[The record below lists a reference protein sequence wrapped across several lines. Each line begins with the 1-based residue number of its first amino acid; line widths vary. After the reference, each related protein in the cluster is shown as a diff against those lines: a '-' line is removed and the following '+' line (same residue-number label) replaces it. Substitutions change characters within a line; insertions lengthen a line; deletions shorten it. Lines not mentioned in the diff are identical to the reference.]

1 MIRTIIHDEAIL
13 SRPSKPAIKADRGI
27 GQDLLDTLKVHSH
40 HCVGMAAN
48 MIGELKNIIAIQDGD
63 DYVLMYNPVIT
74 KKSIPYQTEEGCL
87 SVRGVHA
94 CTRYELIEVEYK
106 DSRFKRRTQRFA
118 GFTAQIIQHEIDHL
132 HGVLI

>member
-27 GQDLLDTLKVHSH
+27 GQDLLDTLKAHSH

-74 KKSIPYQTEEGCL
+74 KKASHTRRRRDAC
-87 SVRGVHA
+87 RCAA
-94 CTRYELIEVEYK
+94 CTPAPAT
-106 DSRFKRRTQRFA
+106 S
-118 GFTAQIIQHEIDHL
+118 
-132 HGVLI
+132 